1 MNELITKFIEQ
12 NKDAF
17 EAISDANN
25 DLAQALMNVLV
36 SVDNLIT
43 DEAVKFDDNEVDNLL
58 NPKEI
63 SLDELKP
70 AVEQVNDIINKIS
83 ETVEK
88 KDITPETTGEPTA
101 AAELLAKSIFNC
113 IQQDEVSVWGLPYL
127 IFKTKD
133 NEIGFLEFAEKG
145 KTRTSINNYEGKRVK
160 GKSFFKVYSK
170 SEFLGD
176 LPAKKQPEY
185 PLNNILL
192 KADGNFLLE
201 SAAKDSSKFKNWAD
215 VDKFL
220 IDEDVYEN
228 LPAATLNFIYEIS
241 KLIPTSYA
249 VSTTYQN
256 IRIVFVATQD
266 GIFYDFYDSVGTKI
280 CRAMGRWGYLNVML
294 MLFDLSIEINALLE
308 NPYQQKLTNITV
320 TQPTPVVSSRNDFQD
335 KINELK
341 NSLTAD
347 VKEFGERLDMAVNQL
362 KLNKPIRL
370 SEIESFVIAK
380 YLPIEIANS
389 PDEIT
394 PETKILNFNFNA
406 RQNFNQQAVNKVYG
420 AINSGQI
427 EIILKEFIA
436 SDYRASVFGSQVEL
450 TNVYFANR
458 IIDDCPI
465 TDKTIID
472 LGNLRIVTDQIY
484 TPNLDISNN
493 LLQTSSSKQNL
504 INFPPFANYWYIT
517 NQNFDN
523 FNDEQKQRLLFK
535 NLQISSGRIYGG
547 TPSVYDVQL
556 KALSYAMPLINQPQ
570 LTVSQELQLL
580 NVFNRLL
587 SYRYVDVENKIFA
600 PFSDQESTNLLKQFF
615 SEPFVSKFSATTQ
628 ATPTSKPTK
637 AKANR
642 PSPSESATSFPDG
655 TIKVGNDGNEW
666 IVKTNK
672 NGVNQW
678 KPWKGVI
685 PTPKPTPDDDF
696 GIDVND
702 PELQKL
708 QKINDDLIESLKNIN
723 TDDIDI

>member
-1 MNELITKFIEQ
+1 MNDLITKFIEQ

-17 EAISDANN
+17 EAISDANS

-88 KDITPETTGEPTA
+88 KDITPEATGEARVRFKTEQEFIDEYGDDWRVDADWTLATGNDRYSMDYLFGKEIPPQYTLDFFTDNGTSFDVAEDWKIKAPIGSETEWVISRNMLTDKPLNAVSSTPA

-176 LPAKKQPEY
+176 LPAKKLRGY

-249 VSTTYQN
+249 ISTTYQN
-256 IRIVFVATQD
+256 IRIVFIETQD

-308 NPYQQKLTNITV
+308 NPYQQQITSV
-320 TQPTPVVSSRNDFQD
+320 NTQQAIQPTP
-335 KINELK
+335 I
-341 NSLTAD
+341 
-347 VKEFGERLDMAVNQL
+347 
-362 KLNKPIRL
+362 
-370 SEIESFVIAK
+370 IA
-380 YLPIEIANS
+380 P
-389 PDEIT
+389 T
-394 PETKILNFNFNA
+394 T
-406 RQNFNQQAVNKVYG
+406 
-420 AINSGQI
+420 
-427 EIILKEFIA
+427 
-436 SDYRASVFGSQVEL
+436 
-450 TNVYFANR
+450 
-458 IIDDCPI
+458 
-465 TDKTIID
+465 
-472 LGNLRIVTDQIY
+472 
-484 TPNLDISNN
+484 
-493 LLQTSSSKQNL
+493 TSS
-504 INFPPFANYWYIT
+504 
-517 NQNFDN
+517 
-523 FNDEQKQRLLFK
+523 
-535 NLQISSGRIYGG
+535 
-547 TPSVYDVQL
+547 
-556 KALSYAMPLINQPQ
+556 
-570 LTVSQELQLL
+570 
-580 NVFNRLL
+580 
-587 SYRYVDVENKIFA
+587 
-600 PFSDQESTNLLKQFF
+600 
-615 SEPFVSKFSATTQ
+615 
-628 ATPTSKPTK
+628 SKPTK

-642 PSPSESATSFPDG
+642 PSPSESATSYPDG

-666 IVKTNK
+666 IVKTNR

-678 KPWKGVI
+678 KPWKGAI
-685 PTPKPTPDDDF
+685 PTPQPTPDDDF